1 MAQSNGNGAMPVLAL
16 EMDRIGQVRRKMLRF
31 DREGQLENTLI
42 QALYPG
48 IRVATVD
55 IPQEPLDAFEQAQVE
70 QSLAKLECD
79 EVRYAL
85 IGASASAKNGKYYA
99 VEAGHERPIAERFQ
113 YWPEA
118 DDLLRDPGL
127 TLPGADRAPGRSR
140 SGR

>member
-16 EMDRIGQVRRKMLRF
+16 EMDRIGQVRKKMLRF
-31 DREGQLENTLI
+31 DRDGQLENTLI

-48 IRVATVD
+48 IRVATID

-79 EVRYAL
+79 GLRYAL
-85 IGASASAKNGKYYA
+85 IGASASAKSRRGRPRASYRGA
-99 VEAGHERPIAERFQ
+99 LPVLAGSG
-113 YWPEA
+113 Y
-118 DDLLRDPGL
+118 DVLRDPGL
-127 TLPGADRAPGRSR
+127 TLPGADRASGGSR